1 MKKLMQLIPFLAIA
15 GVPLL
20 VTAQDSGAP
29 PATTEARSVVIS
41 AAQGSE
47 GGEMEIMG
55 FSSANGET
63 MTFAAPMMFTGDG
76 GSFTSAMPGMDQFRL
91 LSSSEIQKEL
101 DFVGDQRDQFTRLQK
116 EYNQRIQE
124 KAGLMGK
131 GGFDPKKARE
141 IGDEIKSMQEQQKK
155 DIEDLLLPHQIS
167 RLQQI
172 QLQQKMKG
180 MGTVNALS
188 DKKVLEELGITEEQL
203 AKLKERAKELS
214 DEMQKKM
221 QKLREE
227 TQENLLKEL
236 TSEQRAKL
244 KSMTGEKF
252 DYQPTSPMP
261 GRIQNR
267 IQRRQSDKNDG

>member
-1 MKKLMQLIPFLAIA
+1 M
-15 GVPLL
+15 
-20 VTAQDSGAP
+20 AQDSGAP
-29 PATTEARSVVIS
+29 PTKTEARSIVI
-41 AAQGSE
+41 AADKSSE
-47 GGEMEIMG
+47 GGELQIMG

-63 MTFAAPMMFTGDG
+63 MTFAAPLMFTGEG
-76 GSFTSAMPGMDQFRL
+76 GTFTSAMPGMDQFGL
-91 LSSSEIQKEL
+91 LSNTDIQKEL

-124 KAGLMGK
+124 KVGLLGK
-131 GGFDPKKARE
+131 GGFDPKKSHE
-141 IGDEIKSMQEQQKK
+141 IGDEIKSIQEQQKK
-155 DIEDLLLPHQIS
+155 DVEDLLLPHQIS

-188 DKKVLEELGITEEQL
+188 DKQVLEELGITEEQL

-252 DYQPTSPMP
+252 DYQPSSQMP

>member
-1 MKKLMQLIPFLAIA
+1 MRKLMQLFPFLAMA
-15 GVPLL
+15 GTPLL
-20 VTAQDSGAP
+20 AMAQDSGAP
-29 PATTEARSVVIS
+29 PTTTEARSIVI
-41 AAQGSE
+41 AADKSSE
-47 GGEMEIMG
+47 GGEMQIMG
-55 FSSANGET
+55 FSSYGET
-63 MTFAAPMMFTGDG
+63 MTFAAPMMFTHEGA
-76 GSFTSAMPGMDQFRL
+76 SLTSAMPWMDQFGL
-91 LSSSEIQKEL
+91 LSNTDIQKEL
-101 DFVGDQRDQFTRLQK
+101 DFVGDQRDQLTRLQK

-124 KAGLMGK
+124 KVGLLGK
-131 GGFDPKKARE
+131 GGFDPKKAHE

-155 DIEDLLLPHQIS
+155 DVEDLLLPHQIS

-252 DYQPTSPMP
+252 DYQPASPMP